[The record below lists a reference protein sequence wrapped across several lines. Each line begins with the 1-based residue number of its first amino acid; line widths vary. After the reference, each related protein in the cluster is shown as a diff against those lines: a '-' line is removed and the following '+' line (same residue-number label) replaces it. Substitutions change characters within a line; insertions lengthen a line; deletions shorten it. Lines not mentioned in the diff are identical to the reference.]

1 LLLDPN
7 RHELRE
13 DVESNAELLERARER
28 GRDNSYW
35 GYLGIEVDDA
45 GEGWIRLRLT
55 IRDELR
61 NGQAA
66 PLHGGVLSS
75 LIDAAVGG
83 ALGTVNESNQGG
95 VGQATLDLNITYI
108 GAAREGTV
116 TAEGRIIRKGGT
128 IAFGEA
134 DIRNEAGDLIARG
147 RVTYM
152 LLRPR

>member
-1 LLLDPN
+1 MPADGQTLETA
-7 RHELRE
+7 R
-13 DVESNAELLERARER
+13 ERAR
-28 GRDNSYW
+28 NNNYW
-35 GYLGIEVDDA
+35 RHLGIEVEDA
-45 GEGWIRLRLT
+45 GEGWIRLRLR

-61 NGQAA
+61 NGAGA

-83 ALGTVNESNQGG
+83 ALGTVHEANQGG

-108 GAAREGTV
+108 GAAREGAII
-116 TAEGRIIRKGGT
+116 AEGRIIRKGGT

-134 DIRNEAGDLIARG
+134 DIRSEAGDLLARG